1 MTPEALL
8 DSGLRSLELALAA
21 DARQRLLTFSA
32 MVERWNRTFNLT
44 AIRDPRRIMTHH
56 LLDSL
61 AVVRYLPA
69 GSMADIGS
77 GGGFPG
83 VPVAIAQPDRPVTLV
98 DSNSKK
104 AAFLRQASIEL
115 PLRNVAVHE
124 GRVESWRPDA
134 LFDVVISR
142 AFADLS
148 QFIGACRHLLKAGG
162 EWLAMKG
169 ALPEAEIATLPP
181 DVEVR
186 EVVRLAV
193 PELDAERHLIRI
205 ARRAA

>member
-8 DSGLRSLELALAA
+8 DSGVRSLGVALEPG
-21 DARQRLLTFSA
+21 ARQRLLAFGA

-61 AVVRYLPA
+61 AVIPHLPP
-69 GSMADIGS
+69 GSMADVGS

-83 VPVAIAQPDRPVTLV
+83 VPIAIAQPVRPVTLI

-104 AAFLRQASIEL
+104 AAFLRQAAIEL
-115 PLRNVAVHE
+115 PAANVSVHE
-124 GRVESWRPDA
+124 GRVEGWQPDA
-134 LFDVVISR
+134 PFDVVISR

-148 QFIGACRHLLKAGG
+148 QFIGSCRHLLKAGG

-169 ALPEAEIATLPP
+169 AFPEAEIAMLPP

-186 EVVRLAV
+186 EAIRIEV
-193 PELDAERHLIRI
+193 PQLDAERHLIRI
-205 ARRAA
+205 TPRAA

>member
-8 DSGLRSLELALAA
+8 DSGLRSLGIALEA
-21 DARQRLLTFSA
+21 DARQRLLAFGV

-61 AVVRYLPA
+61 TVIPHLPS
-69 GSMADIGS
+69 GSVADVGS

-83 VPVAIAQPDRPVTLV
+83 LPIAIAQPIRPTTLI

-104 AAFLRQASIEL
+104 VAFLRQATIEL
-115 PLRNVAVHE
+115 PVPKVFVHE
-124 GRVESWRPDA
+124 GRVESWQPDA
-134 LFDVVISR
+134 PFDVVVSR

-148 QFIGACRHLLKAGG
+148 QFIGSCRHLLKPGG

-169 ALPEAEIATLPP
+169 ALPEAEIAMLPP

-186 EVVRLAV
+186 EVIRIEV
-193 PELDAERHLIRI
+193 PHLDAERHLIRI
-205 ARRAA
+205 SRRPA

>member
-8 DSGLRSLELALAA
+8 DAGLRDLGMAMQV
-21 DARQRLLTFSA
+21 DARARLLAFAS

-61 AVVRYLPA
+61 AVVPYLPP
-69 GSMADIGS
+69 GSMADVGS

-83 VPVAIAQPDRPVTLV
+83 VPVAIAEPLRPVTLI

-104 AAFLRQASIEL
+104 TAFLRQAKIEL
-115 PLRNVAVHE
+115 PLDNVAVHE
-124 GRVESWRPDA
+124 GRVDAWRPEV
-134 LFDVVISR
+134 LFDVVVSR
-142 AFADLS
+142 AFAELP
-148 QFIGACRHLLKAGG
+148 QFIGASRHLLKAGG

-181 DVEVR
+181 EVEVR
-186 EVVRLAV
+186 EVIRIAV

-205 ARRAA
+205 VRRAA

>member
-8 DSGLRSLELALAA
+8 ESGLRSLGVEMEAGT
-21 DARQRLLTFSA
+21 RQRLLAFA
-32 MVERWNRTFNLT
+32 ALVERWNRTFNLT

-61 AVVRYLPA
+61 AVVPHLPP
-69 GSMADIGS
+69 GSMADVGS

-83 VPVAIAQPDRPVTLV
+83 LPIAIAQPARPVTLI

-104 AAFLRQASIEL
+104 AAFLRQATIEL
-115 PLRNVAVHE
+115 PVANVAIHE
-124 GRVESWRPDA
+124 GRVEGWQPEA
-134 LFDVVISR
+134 AFDVVISR

-148 QFIGACRHLLKAGG
+148 QFVASCRHLPKARG

-169 ALPEAEIATLPP
+169 AFPQAEIAMLPP
-181 DVEVR
+181 DVEVSEAIR
-186 EVVRLAV
+186 IEV
-193 PELDAERHLIRI
+193 PYLDAERHLIRI
-205 ARRAA
+205 SRRSA